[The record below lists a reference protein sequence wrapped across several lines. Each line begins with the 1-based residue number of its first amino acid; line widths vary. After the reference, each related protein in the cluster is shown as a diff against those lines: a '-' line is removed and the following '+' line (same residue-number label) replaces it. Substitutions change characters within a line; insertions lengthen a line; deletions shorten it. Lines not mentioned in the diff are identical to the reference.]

1 MRAASS
7 SLLTTIQG
15 LMFGSETRG
24 PSVEDRLDLLR
35 QRMLDSLGGTDG
47 LQMSALQRR
56 VLFAPDAESLWY
68 LRPEVLMNISAV
80 RGERMAR
87 QLVDDISIGF
97 DGLLP
102 GGLMARRSRQRQPG
116 LQPGEAITPP

>member
-1 MRAASS
+1 MPAVSS
-7 SLLTTIQG
+7 SLLTTLQG
-15 LMFGSETRG
+15 IMFGSDTRG
-24 PSVEDRLDLLR
+24 PSVEERLDVIR

-68 LRPEVLMNISAV
+68 LRPEVLMNIAAV

-87 QLVDDISIGF
+87 QLSLIHI
-97 DGLLP
+97 
-102 GGLMARRSRQRQPG
+102 
-116 LQPGEAITPP
+116 